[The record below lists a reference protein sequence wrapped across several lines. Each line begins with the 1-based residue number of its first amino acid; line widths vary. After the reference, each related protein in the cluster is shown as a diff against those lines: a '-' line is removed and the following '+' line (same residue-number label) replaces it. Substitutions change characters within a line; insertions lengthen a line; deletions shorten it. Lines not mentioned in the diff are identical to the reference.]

1 MAKMKVGIIGA
12 GKIAAIM
19 ADTISRM
26 RGAEMY
32 AVASRNDKEAMF
44 LEYSELLNCLDSGA
58 TTKLTISNRQN

>member
-32 AVASRNDKEAMF
+32 AVASRNMDKAMEF
-44 LEYSELLNCLDSGA
+44 ASIHHVPRTSLLSM
-58 TTKLTISNRQN
+58 IR